1 MVKNFEN
8 IVFYNRRPVDRR
20 KVEEKRFFR
29 RFRENNEYLALY
41 PDRRVK
47 ERRQNTENM
56 LKANLQKNGVNV

>member
-29 RFRENNEYLALY
+29 RFRENNEYLALH
-41 PDRRVK
+41 PERRIK
-47 ERRQNTENM
+47 ERRQNTGNI
-56 LKANLQKNGVNV
+56 LKAKLQKNGLTI